1 MSNKTNKPANL
12 PFNAMPIYDDS
23 GLRDDTG
30 KRVEVNSIGGPTHPD
45 DKWGQALKNHKGTV
59 VYGPVTFWYNAQAK
73 VEFAKPRPDQ
83 KPQLR
88 ARKFTTDP
96 YWCVLLDGLN
106 LEIKFIEKELTFVR
120 K

>member
-1 MSNKTNKPANL
+1 MSKKTIKTDL

-23 GLRDDTG
+23 GLLDDTG
-30 KRVEVNSIGGPTHPD
+30 KRVTVNSIGGPTHPD
-45 DKWGQALKNHKGTV
+45 DKWGQALKNVEGTV
-59 VYGPVTFWYNAQAK
+59 VYGPVKFWYNAQSK

-88 ARKFTTDP
+88 AKKFTTDP
-96 YWCVLLDGLN
+96 YWCVRLDGLN
-106 LEIKFIEKELTFVR
+106 LEIKFIEKELTFGES